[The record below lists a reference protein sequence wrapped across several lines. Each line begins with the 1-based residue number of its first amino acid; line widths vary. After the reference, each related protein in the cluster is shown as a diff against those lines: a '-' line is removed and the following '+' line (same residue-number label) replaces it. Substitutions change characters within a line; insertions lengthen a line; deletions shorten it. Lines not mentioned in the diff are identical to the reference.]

1 MNDREKLIRAT
12 IEEIKVRSLR
22 FTMEDLTRRLRV
34 SKSSLYKVVSSKD
47 EVISGVIG
55 WLIDSF
61 NSKEA
66 EILKG
71 DSPIL
76 DKLKTFTQ
84 TFMSLTQGFD
94 SSMYGDLQRYY
105 PSEWEKWISFRED
118 KIAVFMKLLQE
129 GIDDGVLRPVN
140 SAVVYQC
147 LSASMSAIASPEFL
161 GSSNLTYSQAVDT
174 LQDIVFNGL
183 VS

>member
-1 MNDREKLIRAT
+1 MNDREKLIQAA
-12 IEEIKVRSLR
+12 IDEIKIRSLR

-34 SKSSLYKVVSSKD
+34 SKSSLYKIVSSKD
-47 EVISGVIG
+47 EVISGVID

-61 NSKEA
+61 NRKEA
-66 EILKG
+66 EILKT
-71 DSPIL
+71 DMPIP
-76 DKLKTFTQ
+76 DKLKMFTQ
-84 TFMSLTQGFD
+84 AFMSVTQGFD

-105 PSEWEKWISFRED
+105 PDEWEKWISFREE
-118 KIAVFMKLLQE
+118 KIDVFMNLLRK
-129 GIDDGVLRPVN
+129 GINDGVLRPVN

-147 LSASMSAIASPEFL
+147 LSASMTAIASPEFL
-161 GSSNLTYSQAVDT
+161 GNNNLTYSQAVNT